1 MNTLTL
7 DLVIEYSTSLEI
19 RGWKSE
25 VRKME
30 NEKIKMGF
38 WAEVSKQK
46 PIFVLAPMADVTD
59 CAFRKLIAKYGKP
72 DVLWTEFVSA
82 DGLASRGREALLID
96 LRFDSSEHPIVAQL
110 FGSSPGNMEMAAK
123 LCVEL
128 GFDGI
133 DLNMGCPDRSIEKS
147 KSGAYCIKDPRLAKS
162 IVEAA
167 RRGAGNLP
175 VSVKTRLGYN
185 SVDFGW
191 IKEVLSWR
199 LPVVTFHLR
208 TRKEMSLVPAH
219 WDIMPKI
226 IELRNKISPETL
238 VLGNGDVK
246 DLADGEV
253 KVSSSGADGVMIGR
267 GIFGTPWLFS
277 KTKKVFTVPE
287 KLKIM
292 LEHTK
297 LFIEMLGEQPGRS
310 GKNFAI
316 MKKHYKA
323 YVNGFPGAKELRVEL
338 MAAETYEEIENLT
351 RKFLKDFTE
360 EKVS

>member
-1 MNTLTL
+1 MWLTKL
-7 DLVIEYSTSLEI
+7 FSKKKVS
-19 RGWKSE
+19 
-25 VRKME
+25 
-30 NEKIKMGF
+30 NEPIIKGF
-38 WAEVSKQK
+38 WADLPK
-46 PIFVLAPMADVTD
+46 PLFVLAPMADVTD

-96 LRFDSSEHPIVAQL
+96 LKFDPSEHPIVAQL
-110 FGSSPGNMEMAAK
+110 FGSNENAMEEAAR

-133 DLNMGCPDRSIEKS
+133 DINMGCPDRSIEKS
-147 KSGAYCIKDPRLAKS
+147 KSGAYCIKDPKLAKR

-167 RRGAGNLP
+167 RRGAPQLP

-185 SVDFGW
+185 KVEWDW
-191 IKEVLSWR
+191 IREVLSWG
-199 LPVVTFHLR
+199 LPVLTVHLR
-208 TRKEMSLVPAH
+208 TRKEMSLVSAH
-219 WDIMPKI
+219 WDLMKKV
-226 IELRNKISPETL
+226 IELRNEISPETII
-238 VLGNGDVK
+238 LGNGDVVDVDDARRK
-246 DLADGEV
+246 CGESGCDG
-253 KVSSSGADGVMIGR
+253 AMIGR

-277 KTKKVFTVPE
+277 RSEKSHGLVEGHVSVAKKLE
-287 KLKIM
+287 IM

-297 LFIEMLGEQPGRS
+297 LFVEMLGEQPGRS

-338 MAAETYEEIENLT
+338 MDAENYEDVEKIT
-351 RKFLKDFTE
+351 HFFLDSIGHK
-360 EKVS
+360 

>member
-1 MNTLTL
+1 
-7 DLVIEYSTSLEI
+7 
-19 RGWKSE
+19 
-25 VRKME
+25 
-30 NEKIKMGF
+30 MGF
-38 WAEVSKQK
+38 WAGLKK

-82 DGLASRGREALLID
+82 DGLVSRGREALFID
-96 LRFDSSEHPIVAQL
+96 LRFDKSEHPIVAQL
-110 FGSSPGNMEMAAK
+110 FGSSPANMETAAK
-123 LCVEL
+123 LCVDL

-185 SVDFGW
+185 SVDWGW

-199 LPVVTFHLR
+199 LPLVTFHLR
-208 TRKEMSLVPAH
+208 TRKEMSQVFAH

-226 IELRNKISPETL
+226 IELRNKISPQTL

-287 KLKIM
+287 KLEIM

-297 LFIEMLGEQPGRS
+297 LFLEMLGEH
-310 GKNFAI
+310 KNFAI

-323 YVNGFPGAKELRVEL
+323 YVNGFSGAKELRVEL
-338 MAAETYEEIENLT
+338 MEAQTYEEIENLT
-351 RKFLKDFTE
+351 RKFLEGFIE
-360 EKVS
+360 EKIS

>member
-1 MNTLTL
+1 MWLSKL
-7 DLVIEYSTSLEI
+7 FKKKPVS
-19 RGWKSE
+19 SE
-25 VRKME
+25 PI
-30 NEKIKMGF
+30 NMGF
-38 WAEVSKQK
+38 WASFTK
-46 PIFVLAPMADVTD
+46 PLFVLAPMADVTD

-82 DGLASRGREALLID
+82 DGLASRGREALLVD
-96 LRFDSSEHPIVAQL
+96 LRFDLSEHPIVAQL
-110 FGSSPGNMEMAAK
+110 FGSNPESMEVAAK
-123 LCVEL
+123 LVVEL

-133 DLNMGCPDRSIEKS
+133 DINMGCPDRSIEKS
-147 KSGAYCIKDPRLAKS
+147 KSGAYCIKDPKLAKK

-185 SVDFGW
+185 SVEWDW

-199 LPVVTFHLR
+199 LPLVTFHLR
-208 TRKEMSLVPAH
+208 TRKEMSLVEAH

-226 IELRNKISPETL
+226 IELRNEISPDTI

-246 DLADGEV
+246 DLADGNE
-253 KVSSSGADGVMIGR
+253 KVSTSGADGAMLGR
-267 GIFGTPWLFS
+267 AIFGNPWLFS
-277 KTKKVFTVPE
+277 NSRELENSYVPNIKE
-287 KLKIM
+287 KLTVM

-297 LFIEMLGEQPGRS
+297 LFLDMLGDY
-310 GKNFAI
+310 KNFAI

-338 MAAETYEEIENLT
+338 MNATTYEEIEKLT
-351 RKFLKDFTE
+351 REFLQGFSE